1 MYLYLTVS
9 MAGCLCPFS
18 GSFKWNVYRTR
29 NTLVVTKLC
38 KYTSTYLKHVDG

>member
-1 MYLYLTVS
+1 ME
-9 MAGCLCPFS
+9 CLQD
-18 GSFKWNVYRTR
+18 